1 MITLIVGSGSLVW
14 RYAGGFMGKQGGNLV
29 LAHGTSPKEDIHIFG
44 AIVLRLI
51 WLSSRAS
58 WLISACLLLLF
69 PAVSYPAE
77 ITISWSP
84 AMDMNV
90 AGYRVYYGPPG
101 QDSDFQADAGRE
113 TKITLRNL
121 QEGASYSFV
130 VNTYDREG
138 RESRYSHKTTVLS
151 LKDRDTHFLSIIPS
165 GPPSSPSTPGPI
177 VQEKPFP
184 DATPGCEFAILPTS
198 QSIGSLGGA
207 GAVEISTKLS
217 CLWTAVANVPWVII
231 TSNDRGTGRQVVYYL
246 VKANPSASSRQ
257 GTLTVAGLRFKITQA
272 GQAIPPPKEVKEAEK
287 KGVEKRKPEKK
298 EAEKK
303 EAAPAAPLRKAKS
316 LKEVEISVKADWVKV
331 DIKGD
336 GLIPDYKSFQLDRP
350 TRLVVDLPQF
360 NNASGKTKIDV
371 GSRLLEEIRI
381 GQHPDKL
388 RLVFTVPEAKLP
400 PYQLTREGQKLK
412 LTLGE
417 FKKELPQEEKA
428 PVVEAPKPVQRR
440 R

>member
-1 MITLIVGSGSLVW
+1 
-14 RYAGGFMGKQGGNLV
+14 MGRQGGNLG
-29 LAHGTSPKEDIHIFG
+29 LAHGTSPEEDIHIFG
-44 AIVLRLI
+44 AVVLRLI
-51 WLSSRAS
+51 WLSSRAFGP
-58 WLISACLLLLF
+58 ISACLLLLF

-84 AMDMNV
+84 AMDVNV

-113 TKITLRNL
+113 TKINLRNL

-165 GPPSSPSTPGPI
+165 GPPSSPGTPGPI

-184 DATPGCEFAILPTS
+184 DAPPECGFAILPAS

-207 GAVEISTKLS
+207 GAVEISTKLN
-217 CLWTAVANVPWVII
+217 CPWTAVANVPWVII
-231 TSNDRGTGRQVVYYL
+231 TSNSTGTGRQVVYYL
-246 VKANPSASSRQ
+246 VKANPSSSSRQ

-287 KGVEKRKPEKK
+287 KRLEKKKPEKK
-298 EAEKK
+298 EA
-303 EAAPAAPLRKAKS
+303 ASGAPLRKAKS

-336 GLIPDYKSFQLDRP
+336 GLIPDYKSFQLARP

-400 PYQLTREGQKLK
+400 PYQLTREGQKLR

-428 PVVEAPKPVQRR
+428 PVVEAPKPVQMKR
-440 R
+440 